1 MLMARRRRKK
11 ALYEVMSKARL
22 KPPFDKKLEP
32 LHPKEPAKAEP
43 STAKP
48 DMTMPEKP
56 VRWWRK
62 PKAVQLNAGRVEIS
76 LPYQLAIAVLLG
88 LVLLMLIAFRV
99 GFWLGHIEQR
109 GANPASRAQNRIEE
123 NAVER
128 ADVGTA
134 RRPELGDRVRPPE
147 RKPEPGTPKGNYRIV
162 IQTYGIRAHL
172 EPVKVYFDQAGIKT
186 EIRKIRDRYYLVT
199 GDKFRNPDTE
209 GTDDYLVKQKII
221 ALGTKYKA
229 PPGYETFGVKS
240 FQTAYAMRFDD

>member
-1 MLMARRRRKK
+1 MARRRRKK

-48 DMTMPEKP
+48 DMAMPEKA

-62 PKAVQLNAGRVEIS
+62 PKAVQLNAGRIEIS
-76 LPYQLAIAVLLG
+76 IPYQLAIAVLLG

-99 GFWLGHIEQR
+99 GFWLGHIDQSAASSAGRVEGR
-109 GANPASRAQNRIEE
+109 NRENP
-123 NAVER
+123 VER

-134 RRPELGDRVRPPE
+134 RRPELGERVPPPE
-147 RKPEPGTPKGNYRIV
+147 RRPEPSTPKGNNRIV
-162 IQTYGIRAHL
+162 IQTYLIPGHL
-172 EPVKVYFDQAGIKT
+172 EPVKLYFDKAGIQT
-186 EIRKIRDRYYLVT
+186 EIRKIRDRYYLLT
-199 GDKFRNPDTE
+199 SDKFQDPDTE

-221 ALGTKYKA
+221 ELGTKYKA
-229 PPGYETFGVKS
+229 PPGYETFGAKS
-240 FQTAYAMRFDD
+240 FQTAYGMRFDD